1 MTKGTEAGKA
11 YVTLGLNAESLE
23 RGLKKAGD
31 KVSAMG
37 KRITVAGAG
46 VAGAGAAVLTPLLA
60 ATNSFASAG
69 DKLHKMSLRT
79 GASVESLSAMAF
91 AAEQSGTSID
101 AVGDAMFRTSR
112 RIANAAQTGM
122 GPAARALKLLGIDMQ
137 ELNSLSADEQFLRLA
152 DVLGNVEDK
161 AFANQMG
168 FEILGD
174 SFKQLKPLMDEG
186 GDGIRALMNEAG
198 ELGRTMSTEDANAA
212 AAFGDAMNRVS
223 SVAAG
228 LKNQIGAALAP
239 VLADAATHFA
249 EIAKS
254 AVDFARENRGLVQ
267 GIAAAAAAVVGLG
280 TALSVAGVA
289 IIGIGMAITSLG
301 TIVGLVLSPAGILIG
316 GMAAAAAA
324 AAHYFGF
331 IGKATDWLAG
341 AFETLSRVFSQN
353 FGTILDELKAGN
365 IEGAMEVAAEAIELV
380 WLDLGEGM
388 LDWWD
393 EVVSGLA
400 SRIKDFVTGAQEAFG
415 FLGGLMEKFDQTYGS
430 IYNKIY
436 ESVVTGIT
444 EMGGVRTI
452 GEYNVDAYSQDPIL
466 NMDVGGTLDS
476 FITTPEEREARKQE
490 REQRRRELEE
500 RGERRAREREER
512 LANDRRN
519 RDQQDAYNR
528 RQELGDLDSLSL
540 ADDSGELGG
549 AGGKPNSRGTFS
561 AFAARALGA
570 GTYQE
575 KLLKANKDTAKNTAD
590 IAKNTRM
597 PNPAVFNA

>member
-1 MTKGTEAGKA
+1 MPGKGTEAGKA

-31 KVSAMG
+31 KVGAMG
-37 KRITVAGAG
+37 KRVAVAGAA

-60 ATNSFASAG
+60 ATSSFAKMG
-69 DKLHKMSLRT
+69 DDLDKTSLRIGVNVT
-79 GASVESLSAMAF
+79 SLSELAF
-91 AAEQSGTSID
+91 AAEQSGASLQDIEKGF
-101 AVGDAMFRTSR
+101 AGLSRAMFDASR
-112 RIANAAQTGM
+112 GSAEAVDSLT
-122 GPAARALKLLGIDMQ
+122 ALG
-137 ELNSLSADEQFLRLA
+137 LSVEEMDGLSPEEQFNKVA
-152 DVLGNVEDK
+152 DALSKMDDASRAGAVAQKLFGR
-161 AFANQMG
+161 AG
-168 FEILGD
+168 R
-174 SFKQLKPLMDEG
+174 QLLPMLQQG
-186 GDGIRALMNEAG
+186 EAG
-198 ELGRTMSTEDANAA
+198 INALRKEANELGRSMSGDDAA
-212 AAFGDAMNRVS
+212 AAAEYTDAMNRVS
-223 SVAAG
+223 SVWKG
-228 LKNQIGAALAP
+228 LKQQVGAALAP
-239 VLADAATHFA
+239 ALAEVATNFA
-249 EIAKS
+249 QIA
-254 AVDFARENRGLVQ
+254 VGVVEFVRENRGIIQ
-267 GIAAAAAAVVGLG
+267 GVAAAAAAVVGLG
-280 TALSVAGVA
+280 TAISVLGVS
-289 IIGIGMAITSLG
+289 IIGIGMAITALG

-316 GMAAAAAA
+316 GMAAAAVA

-549 AGGKPNSRGTFS
+549 ADGKPNSRGTFS

-590 IAKNTRM
+590 IAKNTAL
-597 PNPAVFNA
+597 PNVAVFNA

>member
-1 MTKGTEAGKA
+1 MPGKGTEAGKA

-23 RGLKKAGD
+23 KGLKSAGD
-31 KVSAMG
+31 KVGAMG
-37 KRITVAGAG
+37 KRVAVAGAA
-46 VAGAGAAVLTPLLA
+46 VAGAGAAVLAPLLA
-60 ATNSFASAG
+60 ATSSFAKMG
-69 DKLHKMSLRT
+69 DDLDKTSLRIGVNVT
-79 GASVESLSAMAF
+79 SLSELAF
-91 AAEQSGTSID
+91 AAEQSGASLQDIEKGF
-101 AVGDAMFRTSR
+101 AGLSRAMFDASR
-112 RIANAAQTGM
+112 GSAEAVDSLT
-122 GPAARALKLLGIDMQ
+122 ALG
-137 ELNSLSADEQFLRLA
+137 LSVVEMDGLSPEEQFNKVADALSKMDDASRAGAIAQKLFGRAGRQLLPMLQQGTAGINALRQ
-152 DVLGNVEDK
+152 E
-161 AFANQMG
+161 AN
-168 FEILGD
+168 
-174 SFKQLKPLMDEG
+174 
-186 GDGIRALMNEAG
+186 
-198 ELGRTMSTEDANAA
+198 ELGRSMSGDDAA
-212 AAFGDAMNRVS
+212 AAAEYTDAMNRVS
-223 SVAAG
+223 SVWKG
-228 LKNQIGAALAP
+228 LKQQVGAALAP
-239 VLADAATHFA
+239 ALAEVATNFA
-249 EIAKS
+249 QIA
-254 AVDFARENRGLVQ
+254 VGVVEFVRENRGIIQ
-267 GIAAAAAAVVGLG
+267 GVAAAAAAVVGLG

-301 TIVGLVLSPAGILIG
+301 TIVGLVLSPAGILIV

-400 SRIKDFVTGAQEAFG
+400 SRIQDFVTAAKESFNY
-415 FLGGLMEKFDQTYGS
+415 LGELMSWFDNKYGD
-430 IYNKIY
+430 IYNKVYKTI
-436 ESVVTGIT
+436 VGRLT

-466 NMDVGGTLDS
+466 NMSLDDY
-476 FITTPEEREARKQE
+476 ITTPEEREERSNDRAR
-490 REQRRRELEE
+490 RRRELEE
-500 RGERRAREREER
+500 RSERRAREREER
-512 LANDRRN
+512 LENERRN

-540 ADDSGELGG
+540 ADSSGELDG
-549 AGGKPNSRGTFS
+549 AAGKPNSRGTFS

-590 IAKNTRM
+590 IAKNTAM
-597 PNPAVFNA
+597 PNLAVFNA

>member
-1 MTKGTEAGKA
+1 MAGKGTEAGKA

-23 RGLKKAGD
+23 KGLKSAGA
-31 KVSAMG
+31 KVGAMG
-37 KRITVAGAG
+37 KRVADAGAG
-46 VAGAGAAVLTPLLA
+46 IAGAGKSILAPLLA
-60 ATNSFASAG
+60 ATNSFAASG

-101 AVGDAMFRTSR
+101 AVGDAMFRTGR
-112 RIANAAQTGM
+112 RIANAAETGM
-122 GPAARALKLLGIDMQ
+122 GPAARALKLLGVDIK

-152 DVLGNVEDK
+152 DVLGDVEDE

-186 GDGIRALMNEAG
+186 GDGIRSLMNEAS

-223 SVAAG
+223 SVAKG

-239 VLADAATHFA
+239 AIASAATHFA
-249 EIAKS
+249 EIAKNV
-254 AVDFARENRGLVQ
+254 VDFVKENRGLVQ
-267 GIAAAAAAVVGLG
+267 GIAAAAAALVGLG
-280 TALSVAGVA
+280 TAISAIGVLL
-289 IIGIGMAITSLG
+289 IGTGLAITSLG
-301 TIVGLVLSPAGILIG
+301 AIVGLVLSPAGILIL
-316 GMAAAAAA
+316 GMAAAATA

-331 IGKATDWLAG
+331 IGKATEWLG
-341 AFETLSRVFSQN
+341 DAFEVVSKVFSDN
-353 FGTILDELKAGN
+353 FGTIIDELKNGN
-365 IEGAMEVAAEAIELV
+365 IEGAMEVAAEAIELI
-380 WLDLGEGM
+380 WLDLGGGM

-400 SRIKDFVTGAQEAFG
+400 SRIQDFVTAAKESFSY
-415 FLGGLMEKFDQTYGS
+415 LGELMSWFDNKYGD
-430 IYNKIY
+430 IYNKVY
-436 ESVVTGIT
+436 KTVVGRLT
-444 EMGGVRTI
+444 EMGGVRTL

-466 NMDVGGTLDS
+466 NMSLDDY
-476 FITTPEEREARKQE
+476 ITTPEERESRSNDRAR
-490 REQRRRELEE
+490 RRRELAE
-500 RGERRAREREER
+500 RSERRGRERQER
-512 LANDRRN
+512 LENERRN
-519 RDQQDAYNR
+519 REHQAENR
-528 RQELGDLDSLSL
+528 KRREGLGEMGELTL
-540 ADDSGELGG
+540 ADSSGELDG

-590 IAKNTRM
+590 IAKNTLQ
-597 PNPAVFNA
+597 PNIAQFMA